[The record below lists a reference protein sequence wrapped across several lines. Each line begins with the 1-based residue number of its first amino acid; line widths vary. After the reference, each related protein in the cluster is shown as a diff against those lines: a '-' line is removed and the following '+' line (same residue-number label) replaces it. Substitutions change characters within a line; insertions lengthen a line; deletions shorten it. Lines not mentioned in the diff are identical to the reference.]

1 MKHFSLEPLRNWFGY
16 SRRERRSSFL
26 LIIIIAFVG
35 GIRFMVLPS
44 KETLEI
50 VTLELPAQT
59 IDTVVQKKPVYSRQN
74 YTPGTRQKVPVQVVE
89 LNTCDSAALEA
100 LPGIGPVLSARIIKY
115 RNLLGGYASV
125 EQLREVYGL
134 TEETYDLVKERVCAD
149 AGLVKKINI
158 NTAGYKQLM
167 GLRYLEKGDIPA
179 ILKYRELMG
188 RIENIEELVKNKILT
203 EEKAEKV
210 KWYLEY

>member
-16 SRRERRSSFL
+16 TRRERRSSFL
-26 LIIIIAFVG
+26 LIIIIAAVG
-35 GIRFMVLPS
+35 GVRFVVPTS
-44 KETLEI
+44 KEPLEI
-50 VTLELPAQT
+50 VTLELPART
-59 IDTVVQKKPVYSRQN
+59 IDTVVQKKPVYARQN
-74 YTPGTRQKVPVQVVE
+74 YTPGTKRKEPVQVIE
-89 LNTCDSAALEA
+89 LNTCDSASLEA

-134 TEETYDLVKERVCAD
+134 SEETFDLVKKRVSAD

-158 NTAGYKQLM
+158 NSADYKQLI
-167 GLRYLEKGDIPA
+167 GLRYLEKGDIQA

-188 RIENIEELVKNKILT
+188 RIESIEELVKNNIIT
-203 EEKAEKV
+203 AEKAEKV
-210 KWYLEY
+210 KWYVEY